1 MSEIVRVVVDAMGG
15 DNAPEEIVKGAIAAV
30 NNHEDIHLILTGL
43 QDAVERELKKY
54 TYPADRVEV
63 VPVSQVIETAEPP
76 VAAIRSCQEGFFDRG
91 WSDDGNAG
99 DRRMHLYLQA
109 AQARCS

>member
-1 MSEIVRVVVDAMGG
+1 MLALNGNKKNKTNGNKKRDNLLLLFRMMFSILCNRNAGGKIMSEIVRVVVDAMGG

-54 TYPADRVEV
+54 T
-63 VPVSQVIETAEPP
+63 
-76 VAAIRSCQEGFFDRG
+76 
-91 WSDDGNAG
+91 
-99 DRRMHLYLQA
+99 
-109 AQARCS
+109 